1 MSDKIYLSAAIYF
14 KVFDSAFYA
23 GKDSVGFVEPSF
35 GEINN
40 SEKLTDDLAERQRE
54 ILAKTLRVPVENV
67 HFITKAEYQMATEED
82 GDFDDD
88 FDNYDLIPFS

>member
-1 MSDKIYLSAAIYF
+1 MSDKIYLSASIYF
-14 KVFDSAFYA
+14 KVFDSSFYG
-23 GKDSVGFVEPSF
+23 GKGSVGFVEASF
-35 GEINN
+35 HEIQKP
-40 SEKLTDDLAERQRE
+40 EGLTNDFAERQRE
-54 ILAKTLRVPVENV
+54 IVAKTLRVPVENV

>member
-1 MSDKIYLSAAIYF
+1 MSDKIYLYASIYF
-14 KVFDSAFYA
+14 KVLDSTFYG
-23 GKDSVGFVEPSF
+23 GKGTVGFVEASF

-54 ILAKTLRVPVENV
+54 IVAKTLRVPIENV

-88 FDNYDLIPFS
+88 FDDYDLIPFS

>member
-1 MSDKIYLSAAIYF
+1 MSDKIYLYASIYF
-14 KVFDSAFYA
+14 KVLDSTFYG
-23 GKDSVGFVEPSF
+23 GKGTVGFVEASF
-35 GEINN
+35 GEIYN
-40 SEKLTDDLAERQRE
+40 SEGLTDDLAERQRE
-54 ILAKTLRVPVENV
+54 IVAKTLRVSVENV